1 MVPDTTFTRRT
12 LLAGSG
18 TALGAS
24 LLGIGL
30 FAPTWLP
37 DSVTDAL
44 LRVYPEPPG
53 HVWRPDISDAH
64 ADGAVAQLEETVERA
79 NALRERI
86 DVDSLSEDLAFH
98 LDGGDPSGGWLE
110 SAREE
115 PNPQKRL
122 FAATYGMQFAG
133 EVIGYAN
140 VALDEVDAEA
150 LVERGDRLRAEAADV
165 RDSLGDYPVSDPARD
180 LAYLYLTERELGL
193 ARLDSARFGARSGG
207 VPSADEYSEY
217 DVARTWGSY
226 TQAEQRLRTARYY
239 TDLYREGTGDDARP
253 YADALKN
260 ALVTLTDAVD
270 EFPARDEVRTTVRD
284 ELELT
289 QATPYGAAR
298 WELSTLCYD
307 DDFRFGFDEDGHRSG
322 HTVQRVV
329 EVARALL
336 ARRAHEFALAELDV
350 SPDDAD
356 YDSGRAFREKRRA
369 VRTFRSVRAEYDSP
383 FAGILAQE
391 ASDRIRAGDIGIE
404 RDGHGRDRDDRPAW
418 QDRVEATTYYL
429 VGTGQL
435 RELGDVLAAILDGA
449 R

>member
-18 TALGAS
+18 TALGAG
-24 LLGIGL
+24 LVGIGL

-37 DSVTDAL
+37 DSMTDAL
-44 LRVYPEPPG
+44 LGAYPEPPG

-64 ADGAVAQLEETVERA
+64 ADEAVAHLEETVERA

-86 DVDSLSEDLAFH
+86 DADSLSEDLAFH
-98 LDGGDPSGGWLE
+98 LDRGDPSGGWLE

-115 PNPQKRL
+115 SDPQKRL
-122 FAATYGMQFAG
+122 FAATYGVQFAG
-133 EVIGYAN
+133 EVVGYAN
-140 VALDEVDAEA
+140 VALDEVDAGA
-150 LVERGDRLRAEAADV
+150 LAERGDRLRAEAADV
-165 RDSLGDYPVSDPARD
+165 RDSLGDYLVSDPARD
-180 LAYLYLTERELGL
+180 LAYLYFTERELEL
-193 ARLDSARFGARSGG
+193 ARLDSPRFGAHSGG
-207 VPSADEYSEY
+207 VPSGDEYSDH
-217 DVARTWGSY
+217 DVARTWGSH

-239 TDLYREGTGDDARP
+239 RDLYREGIGDGARP
-253 YADALKN
+253 YADALN
-260 ALVTLTDAVD
+260 HALATLTDAVE
-270 EFPARDEVRTTVRD
+270 EFPTRDEMRTTVRD

-289 QATPYGAAR
+289 QETPYGAAR

-322 HTVQRVV
+322 HTVQHVV

-336 ARRAHEFALAELDV
+336 ARRAHDFALAKLDA

-369 VRTFRSVRAEYDSP
+369 VRTFRSVRDEYGSP
-383 FAGILAQE
+383 FAGVLAQE
-391 ASDRIRAGDIGIE
+391 ASDRIRAGDIGLE
-404 RDGHGRDRDDRPAW
+404 SDGRGHDDRPAW

-435 RELGDVLAAILDGA
+435 RELADVLAAILDGA

>member
-1 MVPDTTFTRRT
+1 MVPDITLTRRT

-24 LLGIGL
+24 LLGAGL

-44 LRVYPEPPG
+44 LGVYPEPPG
-53 HVWRPDISDAH
+53 HVWRPEISDAH
-64 ADGAVAQLEETVERA
+64 ADEAVEHLAETVERA

-86 DVDSLSEDLAFH
+86 DVNSLPEDLAFH
-98 LDGGDPSGGWLE
+98 LDNSDPSGGWLE
-110 SAREE
+110 SARGDSDPRE
-115 PNPQKRL
+115 RL

-133 EVIGYAN
+133 EVVGYAN

-150 LVERGDRLRAEAADV
+150 LVERGDRLRTEADDV
-165 RDSLGDYPVSDPARD
+165 LDSLGNYPVSDPARD
-180 LAYLYLTERELGL
+180 LAHLYFTERELGL
-193 ARLDSARFGARSGG
+193 ARLDSPRLGAHSGG
-207 VPSADEYSEY
+207 VPSADEYSNH
-217 DVARTWGSY
+217 DVARTWGSH

-239 TDLYREGTGDDARP
+239 RDLYRENIDDAARP
-253 YADALKN
+253 YADVLNDALT
-260 ALVTLTDAVD
+260 TLTDAVD
-270 EFPARDEVRTTVRD
+270 EFPTRGEMRTTVRD

-289 QATPYGAAR
+289 QETPYGAAR

-307 DDFRFGFDEDGHRSG
+307 DDFRFGFDEDGYRPG

-336 ARRAHEFALAELDV
+336 ERRAHEFSLAELDV

-369 VRTFRSVRAEYDSP
+369 VRTFRSVREEYDSP
-383 FAGILAQE
+383 FAGVLAQG
-391 ASDRIRAGDIGIE
+391 ASDRIRAGDIGIGGDE
-404 RDGHGRDRDDRPAW
+404 HGHDDRPAW

-435 RELGDVLAAILDGA
+435 RELGDVLGMILDGA
-449 R
+449 